1 MVGDLVKVYRDQDV
15 PCDMILLH
23 SETPGCCYVTT
34 SNLDG
39 ETNLK
44 VIIFTLDF
52 FFKQN
57 TFFTG
62 KTYATGE
69 IKIFCISRKMCVYI
83 LCRDL
88 FV

>member
-15 PCDMILLH
+15 PCDMVLLH
-23 SETPGCCYVTT
+23 SETSGCCYVTT

-52 FFKQN
+52 FLNKR
-57 TFFTG
+57 
-62 KTYATGE
+62 
-69 IKIFCISRKMCVYI
+69 IFY
-83 LCRDL
+83 
-88 FV
+88 